1 MNPFINCMTSPENSF
16 DIPSFL
22 KQLTGKPGVY
32 RMLDADGQVIYVGK
46 AKNLKK
52 RVSSYFN
59 KSDASVKTQVM
70 VKQIKSIEVTVTNTE
85 IEALLLE
92 NNLIKQLKPR
102 YNVVFRDDKSY
113 PYILLSSGKYP
124 RLAYHRGAKK
134 EKGEYFGP
142 FPGASAVRHSLSLL
156 QKLFQVRQCEDS
168 VFRNRS
174 RPCLQYQIK
183 RCKAPCVGYI
193 SEEDYAKDVEL
204 TRLFYQGKNDRV
216 IQRLSERMEQAA
228 EQLDFETAAELRD
241 QIAGL
246 RKLIGKQVISG
257 TQIDADIFAMS
268 VDAGIACVL
277 VMFVRQ
283 GGVLGS
289 KTYFPKYSGL
299 NTEDEL
305 AESFITQF
313 YLSGKSPPDEVIV
326 GRDSL
331 NFAVLGE
338 AIQQVA
344 RKQVRLT
351 AKVRADRADWLD
363 LAEQNVNQALQSRL
377 NLRSSQQEKL
387 SALKKELKLEVL
399 PEHMECFD
407 ISHTMGEETVASCVV
422 FRDGA
427 PHRQS
432 YRRFNIKNVT
442 PGDDYAA
449 IEQAVFRRYSR
460 VIKEEAT
467 LPQLIL
473 IDGGKG
479 QLNAAQKS
487 LDELGLNEVTCIGV
501 AKGTERKAGMEQIFK
516 KGQSVAQVFDNHS
529 PGLHLIQ
536 QIRDE
541 AHRFAI
547 SGHRHKRG
555 KARVKSWL
563 EDIPG
568 VGPKKRQLLLKH
580 FGGLKNIESASL
592 SDLKKVTGINQD
604 LAEKIYNYLHE
615 A

>member
-1 MNPFINCMTSPENSF
+1 MTSSADSNSF
-16 DIPSFL
+16 DIPSFI

-52 RVSSYFN
+52 RVSSYFTKN
-59 KSDASVKTQVM
+59 DVSVKTQVM
-70 VKQIKSIEVTVTNTE
+70 VKQIRSIEVTVTNTE
-85 IEALLLE
+85 IEALILE

-113 PYILLSSGKYP
+113 PYILLTKGKYP

-134 EKGEYFGP
+134 YKGEYFGP

-168 VFRNRS
+168 VFKNRS

-193 SEEDYAKDVEL
+193 SEQEYAKDVEL
-204 TRLFYQGKNDRV
+204 TRLFYQGKNELV
-216 IQRLSERMEQAA
+216 IQQLTDDMEQAA
-228 EQLDFETAAELRD
+228 EKLDFEKAAELRD

-246 RKLIGKQVISG
+246 RKLTGKQVISG
-257 TQIDADIFAMS
+257 TQIDADIFA
-268 VDAGIACVL
+268 VTVTAGVACVL
-277 VMFVRQ
+277 VMFIRQ

-289 KTYFPKYSGL
+289 KSYFPKFSGV

-313 YLSGKSPPDEVIV
+313 YLSGKSPPSEIIV
-326 GRDSL
+326 NRDSL
-331 NFAVLGE
+331 SFDLLGD
-338 AIQQVA
+338 AIRQMA
-344 RKQVRLT
+344 GKQVRVT

-363 LAEQNVNQALQSRL
+363 LAVQNAEQAMQSRL
-377 NLRSSQQEKL
+377 NLQTSQKQKL
-387 SALKKELKLEVL
+387 QALKQELKLETL

-422 FRDGA
+422 FKDGA

-432 YRRFNIKNVT
+432 YRRFNIKDVT

-449 IEQAVFRRYSR
+449 IQQAVFRRYSR
-460 VIKEEAT
+460 VIKEEAP

-479 QLNAAQKS
+479 QLKAAQKA
-487 LDELGLNEVTCIGV
+487 LDELGLTEVTCISV
-501 AKGTERKAGMEQIFK
+501 AKGTERKAGMEQIFRP
-516 KGQSVAQVFDNHS
+516 GQAIAQVFDTHS
-529 PGLHLIQ
+529 LGLHLIQ
-536 QIRDE
+536 HIRDE

-563 EDIPG
+563 EEIPG

-592 SDLKKVTGINQD
+592 ADLKKVSGVNQD